1 MAKRRVVSKVAL
13 TPKQKRFADEYLVD
27 LNATRAYKA
36 AYPSVKKDS
45 VAAQSGS
52 RLLRN
57 AKVQEYI
64 LERMAERQKRTEITQ
79 DWVLRELYK
88 IASASG
94 ADFAQVVRRPVL
106 TQNNTYL
113 IDPDTGQLRMEDAV
127 ELIPTADL
135 SEDKKAAIASIKEG
149 RYGISVETY
158 DRVKAL
164 ELIGRHLGMFKDG
177 QQTEGDGESGV
188 IMMPPVKEAEQ

>member
-1 MAKRRVVSKVAL
+1 M

-27 LNATRAYKA
+27 LNATRAYMA
-36 AYPSVKKDS
+36 AYPAVKKDS

-64 LERMAERQKRTEITQ
+64 SERMAERQKRTEITQ
-79 DWVLRELYK
+79 DWVLKELYK
-88 IASASG
+88 IASANG
-94 ADFAQVVRRPVL
+94 TDFAQIVRRSVM
-106 TQNNTYL
+106 T
-113 IDPDTGQLRMEDAV
+113 DTGQPRTEDVV

-135 SEDKKAAIASIKEG
+135 DDDKKAAIASIKQG
-149 RYGISVETY
+149 RYGVSVETY

-164 ELIGRHLGMFKDG
+164 ELIGRHLGMFKDS
-177 QQTEGDGESGV
+177 QQVDDDSESGV